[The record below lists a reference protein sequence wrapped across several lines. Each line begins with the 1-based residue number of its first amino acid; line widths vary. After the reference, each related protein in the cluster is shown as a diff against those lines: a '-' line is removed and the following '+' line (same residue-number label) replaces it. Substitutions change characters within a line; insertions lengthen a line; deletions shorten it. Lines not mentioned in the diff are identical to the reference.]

1 MTDAFDRLVS
11 GFKNFQA
18 TYYEGTSDLYR
29 RLASEGQSP
38 KVMIVGCSDSRVDP
52 AIITHSRPGDLFIV
66 RNVAALVPKYEPDGN
81 VKGTSSALE
90 FAVRGLEV
98 EHVIVLGHA
107 LCGGVRA
114 LSAPESA
121 TEKFEFVR
129 NWVKTASTARDAVD
143 RSCPHCAPAQRER
156 VLEQATI
163 LVSLRNLMGFPWIAE
178 RVRQR
183 KLTLHGWYF
192 DLIVGHLFAHDAR
205 SRRFVPIEADPQP
218 ICRKDQP
225 CPPDCDCA
233 EVCYDVAAFCAA
245 QCNEADT

>member
-1 MTDAFDRLVS
+1 MTNAFDRLLT

-29 RLASEGQSP
+29 RLASEGQAP

-66 RNVAALVPKYEPDGN
+66 RNVAAIVPPYEPDGN
-81 VKGTSSALE
+81 VKGTSSAIE

-98 EHVIVLGHA
+98 EHIIVLGHA

-114 LSAPESA
+114 LGAPEAA
-121 TEKFEFVR
+121 TAKFEFVR
-129 NWVKTASTARDAVD
+129 NWVRAASSAREAVD
-143 RSCPHCAPAQRER
+143 HACSHRSPDERER
-156 VLEQATI
+156 LLEQATI
-163 LVSLRNLMGFPWIAE
+163 LVSMRNLMGFPWIAE

-192 DLIVGHLFAHDAR
+192 DLIVGHLFAHDMR
-205 SRRFVPIEADPQP
+205 TGKFLPIEADPEP
-218 ICRKDQP
+218 LCRKP
-225 CPPDCDCA
+225 EACAPDCDC
-233 EVCYDVAAFCAA
+233 ERRYDVTKFCSA
-245 QCNEADT
+245 QQE